1 MSKTET
7 QSEAL
12 RLAALLQCGAD
23 DPMWILHCEMLKQT
37 VGDAAATLRRL
48 DAENIAH
55 KADVMSFHYAMKD
68 AGWHPGRTDDL
79 LTDIIR
85 AKGKELIQV
94 HAENKALR
102 ARRESPAAQAG
113 WKLVPAKPT
122 DAMLGAAQK
131 AWLADPLRR
140 SSTLY
145 AAALAAAPQAPV
157 MDATA
162 ERDEAF
168 EAVRQRLCKLPKY
181 SFILADGD
189 GGAVGVARRKDGS
202 GRWIEFQAAHE
213 LFDPVAVDAALAP
226 QAAAKNGGAA

>member
-1 MSKTET
+1 MSKTEA

-12 RLAALLQCGAD
+12 RLARLLESGCWLPVGHG
-23 DPMWILHCEMLKQT
+23 DPIDE
-37 VGDAAATLRRL
+37 AAAELRRL
-48 DAENIAH
+48 DAEVRELKMTVQHESLCVEA
-55 KADVMSFHYAMKD
+55 
-68 AGWHPGRTDDL
+68 
-79 LTDIIR
+79 
-85 AKGKELIQV
+85 AKERIEALD
-94 HAENKALR
+94 AENKALR
-102 ARRESPAAQAG
+102 AQLESPAAQAG

-213 LFDPVAVDAALAP
+213 LFDPVAVDAAIAAR
-226 QAAAKNGGAA
+226 AAAKTGDAA

>member
-7 QSEAL
+7 QIDALTPQL
-12 RLAALLQCGAD
+12 RLRF
-23 DPMWILHCEMLKQT
+23 
-37 VGDAAATLRRL
+37 AATQHLALCEKFGAEGFKLDLPQDAVQEIISLLDRAERL
-48 DAENIAH
+48 D
-55 KADVMSFHYAMKD
+55 
-68 AGWHPGRTDDL
+68 
-79 LTDIIR
+79 
-85 AKGKELIQV
+85 
-94 HAENKALR
+94 AENKALR
-102 ARRESPAAQAG
+102 AQLESPAAQAG

-213 LFDPVAVDAALAP
+213 LLDPVAVDAAIAA
-226 QAAAKNGGAA
+226 QAAVKTGDAA